1 MNIIKEKREWLGKLL
16 KTEREKR
23 NWSLQFVKK
32 KLKDKMNVETSR
44 TSIHRLETDKTEKVN
59 PILLKSLCKIY
70 ELNTEEI
77 FKSLEYLDS
86 DNIQKKNGFNDDE
99 SFISIKI
106 FKNIKDAGNYPSIGI
121 KEVCSTSIP
130 LKKFF
135 NNPSSLVGALIENN
149 NENIPKELTS
159 IEWVVIAKNVEIL
172 NGEIGIFLYQDE
184 YMIKKKIIST
194 TSKIILMGNDNS
206 AILVEE
212 KDKLKEIGKVV
223 WTFSKIAEL
232 EKNF

>member
-1 MNIIKEKREWLGKLL
+1 M
-16 KTEREKR
+16 
-23 NWSLQFVKK
+23 
-32 KLKDKMNVETSR
+32 
-44 TSIHRLETDKTEKVN
+44 
-59 PILLKSLCKIY
+59 
-70 ELNTEEI
+70 
-77 FKSLEYLDS
+77 
-86 DNIQKKNGFNDDE
+86 
-99 SFISIKI
+99 
-106 FKNIKDAGNYPSIGI
+106 
-121 KEVCSTSIP
+121 CSTSIP

-223 WTFSKIAEL
+223 WTFSKISRIREKL
-232 EKNF
+232 LKINQLSCYKITNSSFSFEFKNFLKLE